1 MEFQVQTHQGRG
13 KQNYFLWPILRGFME
28 NVGDLG
34 VFTIPTDWPRLS
46 LEPSLLI
53 FPDGF
58 LRAFPHSVL
67 SLFCVTKFL
76 RSHHQ
81 PFNHL
86 VASPA
91 SGESLYSN
99 HRSHGTSLLHPA
111 LIPRTLRAPEE
122 SFDFSLCHLFLL
134 LHVGNADVL
143 GRDVSADCTVGIFE
157 CQSKDC
163 TLCIREHR
171 APHGV

>member
-1 MEFQVQTHQGRG
+1 MWEIWGCSQFPQTSP
-13 KQNYFLWPILRGFME
+13 K
-28 NVGDLG
+28 
-34 VFTIPTDWPRLS
+34 LS

-58 LRAFPHSVL
+58 SKAFPHRIL
-67 SLFCVTKFL
+67 SLFRVTEFL
-76 RSHHQ
+76 HSHHQ

-86 VASPA
+86 IASPA

-111 LIPRTLRAPEE
+111 LNPRTLRAPEE
-122 SFDFSLCHLFLL
+122 SFDFSLRHLSLL

-143 GRDVSADCTVGIFE
+143 FLEMCQPIVLWGSWNASPKIARSALESTEPHMVYDCSS
-157 CQSKDC
+157 CNCC
-163 TLCIREHR
+163 TQKSCLLVVLPEDF
-171 APHGV
+171 APNN